1 MKTLKKIFQLL
12 TPSEQKRA
20 LLLLAFILIM
30 AFVDMIG
37 VASVLPFMAVL
48 SNPQL
53 IETNVLLANLYNMST
68 FLGVKNSEQFLFVL
82 GIGSFIALMIS
93 LLFRAITTY
102 LQARFT
108 LMREY
113 SIGMRLIQ
121 GYLRQPY
128 TWFLNRNSADLG
140 KNILSEVSEVIEKA
154 IVPILNIFVYG
165 AVATAL
171 LILLI
176 IVDPKLALSVGSVL
190 ILSYGIIFF
199 CIKKFLSRI
208 GAERLIS
215 NAKRYTILTEAFG
228 AVKEVKVRGMEE
240 VYAKSYE
247 KPGMTYANNQS
258 LAKLISDLPRFF
270 IEGIAFGGMII
281 LVLVLMLSGN
291 IFESIVPV
299 IGLYAFAGYRLMPAL
314 QQVYGSSTQLR
325 FSGPALDLLNND
337 LMSLKSFDKPKNN
350 DLILKINRSI
360 VFKNINFKYPNAR
373 DLALKNIDLEIKA
386 YTKVGI
392 IGTTGSG
399 KTTMVDIILG
409 LLDPTKGT
417 LHVDNNLITL
427 NNKRSWQK
435 NIGYV
440 PQQIYLTDTSIAANI
455 AFGVDSQNIDLKE
468 VEKAAK
474 IAKLHDF
481 IIKELAEGYNTSV
494 GERGIKLSGGQK
506 QRIGI
511 ARALYHNPQVLILDE
526 ATSALDNITEQDVM
540 EAINKLGNKITVIMI
555 AHRLSTIK
563 KCDMIYLLEKGMIK
577 AKGTYEELD
586 RLKLLFNKKI

>member
-30 AFVDMIG
+30 AFMDMIG

-190 ILSYGIIFF
+190 ILSYGAIFF

-314 QQVYGSSTQLR
+314 QQVYGSFTQLR

-337 LMSLKSFDKPKNN
+337 LMSLKSFDKSKNN
-350 DLILKINRSI
+350 DLILQINRSI

-417 LHVDNNLITL
+417 LHVDDNLITL

-511 ARALYHNPQVLILDE
+511 ARALYQNPQVLILDE

>member
-1 MKTLKKIFQLL
+1 MKTLKKIFELL
-12 TPSEQKRA
+12 SPPEKKRA
-20 LLLLAFILIM
+20 FLLLAFILVMAIM
-30 AFVDMIG
+30 DMIG
-37 VASVLPFMAVL
+37 VASVLPFIAVL

-53 IETNVLLANLYNMST
+53 VETNVVLAYLFQISSV
-68 FLGVKNSEQFLFVL
+68 FGVISSEQFLFVL
-82 GIGSFIALMIS
+82 GVASFIALMVS

-128 TWFLNRNSADLG
+128 IWFLNQHSADLG

-154 IVPILNIFVYG
+154 IVPILNIIVYG
-165 AVATAL
+165 AVSTTL

-176 IVDPKLALSVGSVL
+176 VVDPKLALSVGSAL
-190 ILSYGIIFF
+190 IISYGTIFF

-208 GAERLIS
+208 GAERLKS
-215 NAKRYTILTEAFG
+215 NSKRYTILTEAFG
-228 AVKEVKVRGMEE
+228 AIKEVKVRGMEE

-258 LAKLISDLPRFF
+258 LAKLISDLPRFL

-281 LVLVLMLSGN
+281 LVLVLMSGGN
-291 IFESIVPV
+291 GFENIVPV

-314 QQVYGSSTQLR
+314 QQVYGSFTQLR
-325 FSGPALDLLNND
+325 FSGPALDLLNKD
-337 LMSLKSFDKPKNN
+337 LMSLKSYDQLMN
-350 DLILKINRSI
+350 DNSILQINKSI
-360 VFKNINFKYPNAR
+360 IFKGIYFKYSNAR
-373 DLALKNIDLEIKA
+373 DAALKNIDLNIKA
-386 YTKVGI
+386 YSKVGI

-409 LLDPTKGT
+409 LLDPTEGT
-417 LHVDNNLITL
+417 LHVDDKLITAR
-427 NNKRSWQK
+427 NKRSWQK

-440 PQQIYLTDTSIAANI
+440 PQQIYLTDTSIAENI
-455 AFGVDSQNIDLKE
+455 AFGVDLENIDFNA
-468 VEKAAK
+468 VEKAAR
-474 IAKLHDF
+474 IANLHDF
-481 IIKELAEGYNTSV
+481 INKELPQKYDTSV
-494 GERGIKLSGGQK
+494 GERGVKLSGGQK

-526 ATSALDNITEQDVM
+526 ATSALDNITEQHVM
-540 EAINKLGNKITVIMI
+540 EAINNLGNKITVIMI

-563 KCDMIYLLEKGMIK
+563 KCDMIYLLEEGMII
-577 AKGTYEELD
+577 AKGSYDELD
-586 RLKLLFNKKI
+586 KSNLLFNKKI